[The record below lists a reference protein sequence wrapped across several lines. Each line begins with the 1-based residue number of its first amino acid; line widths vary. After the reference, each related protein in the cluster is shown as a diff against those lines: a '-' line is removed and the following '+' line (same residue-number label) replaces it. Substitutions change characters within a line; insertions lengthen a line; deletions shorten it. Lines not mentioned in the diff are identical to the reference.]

1 MILVKVIVVDDEYLA
16 REGMKKTVDWNKYGC
31 KIVGEAEDAFQAIEL
46 AKLEKPDLI
55 ITDINMPEM
64 NGLEMARE
72 IIKILPNSKF
82 IIITGYDDLNYAIG
96 AVKVNAIDF
105 LLKPID
111 EGEFLNAIEKAAN
124 ECIKTK
130 ESVSITQEKMLLD
143 MMRGKLRSYENIYEE
158 IRRHN
163 ISLEKLMIVS
173 IQNDN
178 YENILEMDNMKLI
191 YEENQIIRDAI
202 NKSFLEE
209 HYVIECHEDKLALVL
224 CCNNISCEK
233 EIENKL
239 KNIQSIV
246 KSKCNITISMGV
258 SGIMNLESIQDI
270 YSQGKRALKN
280 RLYSGKGSITYFK
293 DIGKEVCD
301 EEKLEWN
308 DLHQKERELI
318 LSIKACDKKRVR
330 GGLKYIY
337 YDIFKC
343 NKISDDTIK
352 QISINLILK
361 ALDILKDFNINMSD
375 IVGEN
380 FNVYKKTTELNTIEE
395 LYTWVEHLIFEILY
409 AIKEVKVQ
417 IVESGI
423 KDALDY
429 MTEHYNE
436 NISLNDVATKVYLS
450 ESYLSRK
457 IKKVMGVSFVEYLT
471 KLRVSKAMEY
481 LTEPEAKIADVAS
494 KVGYTD
500 YRYFSHVFK
509 KHTGYSPSE
518 FMKVSLG

>member
-1 MILVKVIVVDDEYLA
+1 MVKVIVVDDEYLA
-16 REGMKKTVDWNKYGC
+16 REGMKRTIEWEKYGC
-31 KIVGEAEDAFQAIEL
+31 TIVGEAEDAFGAIEL
-46 AKLEKPDLI
+46 AKVEKPDLI

-64 NGLEMARE
+64 NGLEMAKNIRE
-72 IIKILPNSKF
+72 ILPNSKF
-82 IIITGYDDLNYAIG
+82 IVITGYDDLNYAIG
-96 AVKVNAIDF
+96 AVKVNAMDF

-111 EGEFLNAIEKAAN
+111 EKEFLNAIEKAAN
-124 ECIKTK
+124 ECVKTR

-143 MMRGKLRSYENIYEE
+143 MMRGKIGSYENIYEE

-163 ISLEKLMIVS
+163 VSLQKLLIVS

-178 YENILEMDNMKLI
+178 YEKILEMDNMKLI
-191 YEENQIIRDAI
+191 YEQNQIIREAV

-209 HYVIECHEDKLALVL
+209 HYVIECHEDKLALIL
-224 CCNNISCEK
+224 SCNNISCEK
-233 EIENKL
+233 EIQNKL

-246 KSKCNITISMGV
+246 KSRCNITISMGV
-258 SGIMNLESIQDI
+258 SSIMNFEDIQNI
-270 YSQGKRALKN
+270 YSQGKKALKN

-293 DIGKEVCD
+293 DMSKEVCD
-301 EEKLEWN
+301 EDKLEWGN
-308 DLHQKERELI
+308 LHQKEKELV
-318 LSIKACDKKRVR
+318 LSIKACDKKRVKD
-330 GGLKYIY
+330 GLKYIY
-337 YDIFKC
+337 HDIFKC

-361 ALDILKDFNINMSD
+361 SLESLKDFNINMAD

-380 FNVYKKTTELNTIEE
+380 FNVYKKTTELNTLEE
-395 LYTWVEHLIFEILY
+395 LYAWVEKLIFEILY
-409 AIKEVKVQ
+409 AIKEVKVE
-417 IVESGI
+417 IAESGI

-481 LTEPEAKIADVAS
+481 LTEPEAKIAEVAS

-509 KHTGYSPSE
+509 KYTGYSPSE
-518 FMKVSLG
+518 FMKVPL